1 MGEQENKDTL
11 QVLTTNRVFVFSNEL
26 EPTDEIFEFYMKL
39 EEMSV
44 QLDHDISEAVSEHFW
59 ELL

>member
-11 QVLTTNRVFVFSNEL
+11 QVLTTNRGFVFSNEL